1 MHTRFKNY
9 LFLEEL
15 YRQAEEG
22 EVDTILKD
30 IIANFLDYPDVEDL
44 ITNKELTSNLLDSVY
59 LAVTSTD
66 IRREHEVLALLK
78 NNLPYLAYL
87 SDIGRYVLKL
97 AGEDYLNSLPIEK
110 KLLFLDLDKVVSDY
124 AL

>member
-44 ITNKELTSNLLDSVY
+44 ITNKEFTSNLLDSVY